1 MDNQELK
8 KILNN
13 NAPADFD
20 LEGVFGL
27 MLACGNLIEQNA
39 RLNDELK
46 EYTHLERI
54 EHGRFVAESLK
65 VENLRKENSRLREAL
80 ERIANQDRVDPNA
93 KYYAR
98 EALKGGE

>member
-39 RLNDELK
+39 RL
-46 EYTHLERI
+46 
-54 EHGRFVAESLK
+54 
-65 VENLRKENSRLREAL
+65 REAL
-80 ERIANQDRVDPNA
+80 EFYADDMNWIHEPATSHPDCMDFVSFIQERDAGTI
-93 KYYAR
+93 AR
-98 EALKGGE
+98 EALKGGK

>member
-27 MLACGNLIEQNA
+27 MLACANLIEQNA
-39 RLNDELK
+39 RL
-46 EYTHLERI
+46 
-54 EHGRFVAESLK
+54 
-65 VENLRKENSRLREAL
+65 REAL
-80 ERIANQDRVDPNA
+80 QI
-93 KYYAR
+93 YADDAVIGTVAR
-98 EALKGGE
+98 KALKGKE